1 VTYGR
6 LASFTVLSA
15 RVADRARRLLTFGR
29 YHSRFDISGKG
40 HRMILKEAIEQFLF
54 HCRYEKNLSPKT
66 LKAYS
71 IDLRQ
76 VADFLTANLP
86 ATHLEAIDK
95 TALRLYI
102 KTLFTGLAEKS
113 VKRKVASLKSLFHFL
128 EREDLIAVNPFRK
141 MEVRIK
147 ETKRLPRGLSLP
159 DLKRLFHHLYEA
171 KKFTSGPP
179 APQYRALIRDIAVL
193 ETLFATGARVTE
205 VCHLRLEDV
214 DLTQGRIRILGKGAR
229 ERLLQLPDRDT
240 LTALLDY
247 HALWLDP
254 ASPHPFF
261 FHNRLGRR
269 LSEQSVRSIL
279 RRHAAQAG
287 LTHHLTPHMLRHS
300 VATLLL
306 EQGVDIRYIQHFL
319 GHSSITTT
327 QIYTAISDYS
337 HMQML
342 VSKHPRNLLTPAR

>member
-1 VTYGR
+1 
-6 LASFTVLSA
+6 
-15 RVADRARRLLTFGR
+15 
-29 YHSRFDISGKG
+29 
-40 HRMILKEAIEQFLF
+40 MILKEAIEQFLF

-76 VADFLTANLP
+76 VTDFLTANLP

-113 VKRKVASLKSLFHFL
+113 VKRKVASLKALFHFL
-128 EREDLIAVNPFRK
+128 EREDLITINPFRK
-141 MEVRIK
+141 MDVRIK

-159 DLKRLFHHLYEA
+159 DLKRLFHYLYQA
-171 KKFTSGPP
+171 KQSGFGPP
-179 APQYRALIRDIAVL
+179 HTLPYRVLIRDIAVV
-193 ETLFATGARVTE
+193 EALFATGARVAE
-205 VCHLRLEDV
+205 ICHLRLEDV
-214 DLTQGRIRILGKGAR
+214 DLNQGRIRILGKGAR
-229 ERLLQLPDRDT
+229 ERLLQLPGQDT
-240 LTALLDY
+240 LAALLDY
-247 HALWLDP
+247 QALWLDP
-254 ASPHPFF
+254 APPHLFF
-261 FHNRLGRR
+261 FHNRLGCR

-279 RRHAAQAG
+279 SHHAAQAG
-287 LTHHLTPHMLRHS
+287 LALHLTPHMLRHS

-327 QIYTAISDYS
+327 QIYTAVDADS
-337 HMQML
+337 HRQML
-342 VSKHPRNLLTPAR
+342 TSRHPRRLLNRT

>member
-1 VTYGR
+1 
-6 LASFTVLSA
+6 
-15 RVADRARRLLTFGR
+15 
-29 YHSRFDISGKG
+29 
-40 HRMILKEAIEQFLF
+40 MILKEAIEQFLF

-76 VADFLTANLP
+76 VTDFLTANLP
-86 ATHLEAIDK
+86 ETHLEAIDK

-113 VKRKVASLKSLFHFL
+113 VKRKVASLKALFHFL

-159 DLKRLFHHLYEA
+159 DLKRLFHHLYQA
-171 KKFTSGPP
+171 KKSSLGPHTLP
-179 APQYRALIRDIAVL
+179 YRALVRDIAVV
-193 ETLFATGARVTE
+193 ETLFATGARVAE
-205 VCHLRLEDV
+205 VCHLKLADV
-214 DLTQGRIRILGKGAR
+214 DLNQGRIRILGKGAR
-229 ERLLQLPDRDT
+229 ERLLRLPGKDT
-240 LTALLDY
+240 LAALLHY
-247 HALWLDP
+247 QALWLGTTL
-254 ASPHPFF
+254 PHPFF

-269 LSEQSVRSIL
+269 LSEQSVRL
-279 RRHAAQAG
+279 MLHRHARKAG
-287 LTHHLTPHMLRHS
+287 LALHLTPHMLRHS

-327 QIYTAISDYS
+327 QIYTAIYDNRHIDILS
-337 HMQML
+337 
-342 VSKHPRNLLTPAR
+342 SKHPRRLLGG

>member
-1 VTYGR
+1 MT
-6 LASFTVLSA
+6 
-15 RVADRARRLLTFGR
+15 
-29 YHSRFDISGKG
+29 
-40 HRMILKEAIEQFLF
+40 LKEAIEQFLF

-76 VADFLTANLP
+76 VSDFLAANLP

-113 VKRKVASLKSLFHFL
+113 VKRKVASLKALFHFL

-141 MEVRIK
+141 MDVRIK
-147 ETKRLPRGLSLP
+147 ETRRLPRGLSLP
-159 DLKRLFHHLYEA
+159 DLKLLFQHIYQA
-171 KKFTSGPP
+171 KRTNARPT
-179 APQYRALIRDIAVL
+179 AWQYRALVRDIAVL
-193 ETLFATGARVTE
+193 ETLFATGARVAE

-229 ERLLQLPDRDT
+229 ERLLQLPDQDT
-240 LTALLDY
+240 LSALLDY
-247 HALWLDP
+247 RALWLDP
-254 ASPHPFF
+254 TPRHPFF
-261 FHNRLGRR
+261 FHNRQGRR
-269 LSEQSVRSIL
+269 LSEQSVRSML
-279 RRHAAQAG
+279 RRHASQAG
-287 LTHHLTPHMLRHS
+287 LALRLTPHMLRHS

-327 QIYTAISDYS
+327 QIYTELSVHS
-337 HMQML
+337 HTRIL
-342 VSKHPRNLLTPAR
+342 TSRHPRQLLARV

>member
-1 VTYGR
+1 MT
-6 LASFTVLSA
+6 
-15 RVADRARRLLTFGR
+15 
-29 YHSRFDISGKG
+29 
-40 HRMILKEAIEQFLF
+40 LKEAIEQFLF

-76 VADFLTANLP
+76 VSEFLAATLP

-113 VKRKVASLKSLFHFL
+113 VKRKVASLKALFHFL
-128 EREDLIAVNPFRK
+128 EREDLIAINPFRK
-141 MEVRIK
+141 MDVRIK
-147 ETKRLPRGLSLP
+147 ETRRLPRGISLP
-159 DLKRLFHHLYEA
+159 DLRCLFHHLYQA
-171 KKFTSGPP
+171 KKTTPGRA
-179 APQYRALIRDIAVL
+179 APQYRVLVRDIAVL

-205 VCHLRLEDV
+205 VCHIRLEDV

-229 ERLLQLPDRDT
+229 ERLLHLPGQET
-240 LTALLDY
+240 LAALLDY
-247 HALWLDP
+247 QAVWLD
-254 ASPHPFF
+254 SPLPDPFF
-261 FHNRLGRR
+261 FHNRLGHR
-269 LSEQSVRSIL
+269 LSEQSVRSML
-279 RRHAAQAG
+279 RRHATQAG
-287 LTHHLTPHMLRHS
+287 LGLHLTPHMLRHS

-327 QIYTAISDYS
+327 QIYTAIHDHS
-337 HMQML
+337 HNRI
-342 VSKHPRNLLTPAR
+342 VASKHPRQLLRPG